1 MLSPLCC
8 VKMKANTG
16 GNRAAS
22 ARFPECERRK
32 AAYTT
37 YPVEKYFKNTDIPYE
52 DGQHI
57 LYVNAA
63 VNDGSETAKLMQY
76 FKTADPNDMRHGE
89 LSERIHLLKCEEG
102 GYPEM
107 CEASERIFN
116 QGVEHGERRGIKKGI
131 KQGIEIGVS
140 KGELNKAH
148 DVSIGLASMGMSI
161 ENIAKVA
168 KVEVS
173 LVRQWLDEQ

>member
-1 MLSPLCC
+1 
-8 VKMKANTG
+8 MKANTG

-116 QGVEHGERRGIKKGI
+116 QGVE
-131 KQGIEIGVS
+131 
-140 KGELNKAH
+140 KGELNKAR
-148 DVSIGLASMGMSI
+148 DMSIELASMDIPI
-161 ENIAKVA
+161 EKIAKSA

-173 LVRQWLDEQ
+173 RVRQWIEEQ